1 MSNNGRNK
9 SVSGVVIDERVLDMI
24 FIEILK
30 YEEFLRTPQE
40 KAQYRRKLKEYRDNI
55 RAKAKESEA
64 SESEAEAE

>member
-1 MSNNGRNK
+1 MSSNGRNK
-9 SVSGVVIDERVLDMI
+9 SVSGVVIDERVLDMV
-24 FIEILK
+24 FSEVVK
-30 YEEFLRTPQE
+30 YEEYLRTPQE

>member
-64 SESEAEAE
+64 SESEGEAE